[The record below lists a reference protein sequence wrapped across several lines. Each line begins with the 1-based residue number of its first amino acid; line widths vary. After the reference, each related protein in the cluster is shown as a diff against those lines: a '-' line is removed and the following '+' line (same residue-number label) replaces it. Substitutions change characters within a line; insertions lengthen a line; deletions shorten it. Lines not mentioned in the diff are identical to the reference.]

1 MASRCGC
8 DHVIIA
14 QEIIHSLRN
23 RKRNEGFIVIKIDL
37 EKAYDRLEWCFIR
50 KVLHFGFPMN
60 MVKLIMSCISSSSSF
75 LLFNGEKLPSF
86 SLTRGIRQGNPVSPF
101 IFLLCMSIWA
111 PKLRTCA
118 ILKFGLKWKP
128 HWPRGLSLFFRKRL
142 DAICESLH

>member
-23 RKRNEGFIVIKIDL
+23 RKRKEGFIVIKIDL

-50 KVLHFGFPMN
+50 KFLHFGFPMN

-86 SLTRGIRQGNPVSPF
+86 SPTRGIRQGNPVSPF
-101 IFLLCMSIWA
+101 IFLLCTEYLSSQIKDMCDSKIWTKVKA
-111 PKLRTCA
+111 
-118 ILKFGLKWKP
+118 
-128 HWPRGLSLFFRKRL
+128 SLAQGSLTFF
-142 DAICESLH
+142 SQMT

>member
-1 MASRCGC
+1 MRLKKFLPDLIHPAQSGFIPGRRAT
-8 DHVIIA
+8 DNYIIA
-14 QEIIHSLRN
+14 QDLIHLIHN
-23 RKRNEGFIVIKIDL
+23 KRGQKGLMAAKIDL

-101 IFLLCMSIWA
+101 IFLLCMSI
-111 PKLRTCA
+111 
-118 ILKFGLKWKP
+118 
-128 HWPRGLSLFFRKRL
+128 
-142 DAICESLH
+142 